1 MVNLWN
7 NDRNFPL
14 YQKQS
19 LRSMGMG
26 VALFVLV
33 GVMANCH
40 IPLCPIKHIFGISC
54 FGCGLT
60 RGFFCILQFD
70 FAAACRSHIL
80 SIPLFVGICGYF
92 AVNVTDVILKRCDT
106 QKIDRFLVKKYMLVF
121 YAILLAAAYCYNH
134 LI

>member
-1 MVNLWN
+1 M
-7 NDRNFPL
+7 
-14 YQKQS
+14 
-19 LRSMGMG
+19 
-26 VALFVLV
+26 
-33 GVMANCH
+33 
-40 IPLCPIKHIFGISC
+40 
-54 FGCGLT
+54 
-60 RGFFCILQFD
+60 QFD